1 MTTAATAGNYWD
13 RWEAKALSAGM
24 PAHLASLGRELM
36 RDLVQ
41 HTAGEIRG
49 LGHEGDGDG
58 DKMIAMALAAPIT
71 MELRFASDLRT
82 PAGVSGR
89 VDPEVYELLAARLG
103 GAAVLDAALAS
114 EKPAHDAAARS
125 VRTHRFFKD
134 AYGHM
139 TTERISA

>member
-1 MTTAATAGNYWD
+1 MTTAATAGHYWD
-13 RWEAKALSAGM
+13 RWEAKALAAGV
-24 PAHLASLGRELM
+24 PAHLASLGRDLM
-36 RDLVQ
+36 RDLEQ

-49 LGHEGDGDG
+49 LGHEGDG

-71 MELRFASDLRT
+71 MELRFASDLHT

-103 GAAVLDAALAS
+103 GAAALDAALAS
-114 EKPAHDAAARS
+114 EKAAHDAAARS

-134 AYGHM
+134 ASGRM
-139 TTERISA
+139 TMERISA